1 MYPEVEMTRSVSELN
16 VIHEGKVVL
25 QNDIWTLA
33 LSH

>member
-1 MYPEVEMTRSVSELN
+1 MYPEVEMTRSVNGLN